1 MIINFKKFK
10 IIYGKVNR
18 IKKPFIELKDYSGII
33 QIYSNEKFS
42 IGDILIVYGKIKKTK
57 KKIIFIIPFFI
68 KLVVKTLSFHKSNNF
83 LIKKKFCVIN
93 FLNNYFKK
101 FMFININSSN
111 FCKNKSNSYSNIFKT
126 YNFCKKK
133 FFYLKISPE
142 FYIKKILSN
151 NYNRL
156 FDITKCYRNEGCSN
170 IHYFEFNMLEYY
182 SSNFNFKDSLF
193 FVEKI
198 LKNLFLITNYYF
210 IEIFN
215 LIFNY
220 NLFFK
225 KISLLEI
232 IFIYFKKKKFFL
244 INKKKFFLFCYYKGI
259 NNIKNYFLSDI
270 LFKIFDDKIKKK
282 LIFPIFIKFFPTKS
296 SPLTKNIITNL
307 NYSKRF
313 ELFIS
318 GIEISNGFDELNDY
332 YIQKKNL
339 FKKNKDFLIKLKNC
353 LYNTNG
359 VGVGIDRIIM
369 ILFKIKHI
377 KKIL

>member
-1 MIINFKKFK
+1 MIINFKNFK
-10 IIYGKVNR
+10 IFYGKVNR
-18 IKKPFIELKDYSGII
+18 IKKPFIELKDYSGVI
-33 QIYSNEKFS
+33 QIYSNFKFL
-42 IGDILIVYGKIKKTK
+42 IGDIIIVYGKVKKTK
-57 KKIIFIIPFFI
+57 KKIFFIIPFYIKLIVKNLSFYKKDNLFI
-68 KLVVKTLSFHKSNNF
+68 KIN
-83 LIKKKFCVIN
+83 FCVIN

-111 FCKNKSNSYSNIFKT
+111 FCKNKSHSYSNIFKT

-151 NYNRL
+151 NYNRI

-170 IHYFEFNMLEYY
+170 IHHFEFNMLEYY
-182 SSNFNFKDSLF
+182 SSNFNFKKSLF

-198 LKNLFLITNYYF
+198 IKNLFLITSF
-210 IEIFN
+210 FLIEIYNIFFN
-215 LIFNY
+215 QNIL
-220 NLFFK
+220 FK

-232 IFIYFKKKKFFL
+232 IFIYFKKKNFFFK
-244 INKKKFFLFCYYKGI
+244 KKKFFFYFSYYKGI
-259 NNIKNYFLSDI
+259 RNIKNYYLSDI
-270 LFKIFDDKIKKK
+270 LFKIFDEKIKKK
-282 LIFPIFIKFFPTKS
+282 LIFPIFIKFFPIKS

-307 NYSKRF
+307 NFSKRF
-313 ELFIS
+313 ELFIA

-332 YIQKKNL
+332 QIQKKNL

-359 VGVGIDRIIM
+359 VGIGIDRLIM
-369 ILFKIKHI
+369 ILFKIKNI
-377 KKIL
+377 KNIL